1 MLMGLLDE
9 KINVSNLSSDS
20 VYSLRKIE
28 YNLRL
33 INESDKANKNYE
45 YHMEKIKRNMVQK

>member
-1 MLMGLLDE
+1 MGLLDE